1 MLFLLFIALASAAN
15 FTCQGINRDLL
26 LDCFTKHVDLNHDG
40 NLSREEVAVVVEPTF
55 FSICDMNMDHV
66 LNLYDW
72 NHPIGCCKFD
82 PCIYKVCDTCFNRFN
97 WTGV

>member
-1 MLFLLFIALASAAN
+1 MLFLFFIALASAS
-15 FTCQGINRDLL
+15 FTCLGINRDLL

-40 NLSREEVAVVVEPTF
+40 NLSREEVAVVVVPTF

-82 PCIYKVCDTCFNRFN
+82 PCIYRVCDTCFNRFN